1 MTTTNSSQESGR
13 SKSFFTDSLKT
24 GLLIGIITPALG
36 VVVYYYWQIAP
47 NPWHDFFKYL
57 LQEKKLLSS
66 LTVICLLPNIA
77 CFTWF
82 INSHKDKTAKGIF
95 AATVVYAIAS
105 LLIKFLA

>member
-1 MTTTNSSQESGR
+1 MTTTNTAQESGTPR
-13 SKSFFTDSLKT
+13 SFFTDSLKN
-24 GLLIGIITPALG
+24 GLLLGIITPAIG

-47 NPWHDFFKYL
+47 NPWQDFFRYL
-57 LQEKKLLSS
+57 LHEKKLLSS